1 MIKVLLVDDHI
12 LIRKGIALLV
22 ENQPKI
28 VVVGEASDG
37 EEAMQLAYQLQPQV
51 ILMDISIP
59 NGMDGFTVT
68 KELKKG
74 LPDVKIVMLTMHNE
88 IAYIQK
94 AREVGADGYILKNSK
109 GGEIIEAINSVF
121 LGKLYYEVGLP
132 REQMEKLF
140 KKKGK
145 KNIDILST
153 REQDILRL
161 TVLGY
166 SNIEI
171 GHKLFISIK
180 TVENHKSNIM
190 QKLNIKTKAELVQY
204 AITNKYI
211 SS

>member
-22 ENQPKI
+22 ENHPKI

-109 GGEIIEAINSVF
+109 SGEIIEAINSVF

>member
-22 ENQPKI
+22 ENHPKI

-37 EEAMQLAYQLQPQV
+37 GEAMQLAYQLQPQV

>member
-22 ENQPKI
+22 ENHQKI

-37 EEAMQLAYQLQPQV
+37 EEAMQLAYQLQPHV

-109 GGEIIEAINSVF
+109 SGEIIEAINSVF

-211 SS
+211 S